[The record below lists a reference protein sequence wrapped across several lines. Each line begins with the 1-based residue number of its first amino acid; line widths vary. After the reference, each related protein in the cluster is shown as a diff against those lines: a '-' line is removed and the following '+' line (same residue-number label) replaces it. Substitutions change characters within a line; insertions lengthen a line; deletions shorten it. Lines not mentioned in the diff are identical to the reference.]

1 MGGCHD
7 IYLAIAAHESG
18 LGRCESRARGD
29 IPRRMTGIDG
39 KSYNMPLLRQTRKHM
54 DRAGIIVLQGQFRI
68 AQTQYYFSLVLS
80 QLGGFRELTFSNSSS
95 HGSGGGDTAGCG
107 HEKGVC
113 KISTGP
119 LEGESRKQ
127 PISTTR
133 SLNQPRQLAP
143 FDE

>member
-39 KSYNMPLLRQTRKHM
+39 KSYNMPLLRQTRKHI
-54 DRAGIIVLQGQFRI
+54 DRAGIIVLQGQFGQLRLI
-68 AQTQYYFSLVLS
+68 IFLVLS

-119 LEGESRKQ
+119 LEGESEKQ

-133 SLNQPRQLAP
+133 SFNQPRQLAP